1 MVQCTTLTQKMLYY
15 CVTKYSFNSLNKHL
29 KLLEKMKKIIIV
41 SILMISGFINA
52 QEFQGIA
59 VYESKTST
67 AEMMKGFGG
76 NREITPEMQK
86 NIEER
91 MKKMFEKTYVLNF
104 DRSSS
109 IYKEEEKLDAP
120 GQDGGRGRMMMSMM
134 GGGGTQ
140 YKNAKEKIYSVDK
153 EFFGKE
159 FLIKDSLTV
168 YKWQMGSETKKI
180 GEYTCYKATAVVAT
194 DASDFRNFR
203 RKESSSNDSEN
214 NKEVSKEDKEAAKK
228 AKDSID
234 SNKKTNFMDDLE
246 QIKEKTIT
254 AWYCPEIPIN
264 QGPDKYWGLPGLILE
279 VNDGTTILLCS
290 KIVLNSKE
298 KVEIKAPKTGKIVSQ
313 KEYDTI
319 VAKKMEEMREMN
331 SGPGGQRGGMRMGG
345 GR

>member
-1 MVQCTTLTQKMLYY
+1 MAFFKLFQKIMVQCTTLTQKMLYY
-15 CVTKYSFNSLNKHL
+15 CVTKYTFNSLYIHLKHL
-29 KLLEKMKKIIIV
+29 KTMKKIIIA

-52 QEFQGIA
+52 QEFQGMA

-67 AEMMKGFGG
+67 ADFMKGMGG
-76 NREITPEMQK
+76 NRDITPEMQK
-86 NIEER
+86 QIEER
-91 MKKMFEKTYVLNF
+91 MKKMFEKTFILNF
-104 DRSSS
+104 DKSAS

-159 FLIKDSLTV
+159 FLIKDTLTV

-214 NKEVSKEDKEAAKK
+214 NKEVSKEAAKK
-228 AKDSID
+228 TKDSID

-290 KIVLNSKE
+290 KAAINISSFE
-298 KVEIKAPKTGKIVSQ
+298 KKPERNGNPVMAKVPIKKVMYVIGILAFRPPIWRISC
-313 KEYDTI
+313 
-319 VAKKMEEMREMN
+319 
-331 SGPGGQRGGMRMGG
+331 S
-345 GR
+345 